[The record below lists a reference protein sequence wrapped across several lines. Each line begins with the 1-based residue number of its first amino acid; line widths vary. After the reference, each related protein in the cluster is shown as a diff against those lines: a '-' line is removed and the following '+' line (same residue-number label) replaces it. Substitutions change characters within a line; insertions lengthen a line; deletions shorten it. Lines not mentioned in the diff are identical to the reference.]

1 MKIKNILFISLVI
14 GIGILIFLIV
24 LNVIKKEK
32 HNDKLIND
40 VVEESIDNTKNKN
53 DYSTNDK
60 KNFKVNNNENNT
72 HNLGKDYNKERDNV
86 NDKKNEVFNTD
97 LLIADDDRVL
107 IKDTYYYQSNWI
119 VEEIVISEEKESLS
133 FFEKLDGKKAK
144 VTKSVTIYT
153 MRLYCMM

>member
-72 HNLGKDYNKERDNV
+72 HNLGKDYNKERDNI
-86 NDKKNEVFNTD
+86 NDKKHEVFNTD

-133 FFEKLDGKKAK
+133 FFEKIDGKKAK
-144 VTKSVTIYT
+144 VIKKTKVA
-153 MRLYCMM
+153 